1 MMLWEITV
9 ADGLHCKAKHV
20 LKLSQCLSAQKSQG
34 VCNFYNFLYLFLA
47 AGNDMTLE
55 PKHNVVKHEKNVW
68 IHRFA
73 TALKP
78 LTKWTIQCF
87 AGKPWFLSG
96 FCILLRHVS
105 LSSTLLQTNQTAR
118 ESFTRQWRWK
128 RLRSTIFKG
137 PDPDSKPP
145 SLIWHLLDASQIN
158 GGAILETDRY
168 FRSHRL
174 CHRAEHHTTGQSCF
188 GATKV
193 I

>member
-55 PKHNVVKHEKNVW
+55 PKHNVVKHEKLYEYRDSPQHQNHWQSERSSVLLENLGFCQVLAFYLDMYHFPQYYYRLTRPPVRASLVSGDGNVW
-68 IHRFA
+68 
-73 TALKP
+73 
-78 LTKWTIQCF
+78 
-87 AGKPWFLSG
+87 
-96 FCILLRHVS
+96 
-105 LSSTLLQTNQTAR
+105 
-118 ESFTRQWRWK
+118 
-128 RLRSTIFKG
+128 G
-137 PDPDSKPP
+137 PDPDSRPP
-145 SLIWHLLDASQIN
+145 SSIWHLLDASQIN
-158 GGAILETDRY
+158 GGAILETHRY